1 MKKKRIGKVLAL
13 FGILALCLLLSGC
26 YVPPDEITD
35 NTENLTVGSNN
46 LPFQTLAPAT
56 DTAAP
61 TATPTPYAGTQGGDT
76 GTSTSGSQP
85 TINWNDDWGG
95 TSTTNAGST
104 ATATPSNSSIVVVT
118 PTPKPASTTSSSSSA
133 TATPATTTLKK
144 GSTGSDVRTMQQRL
158 KELGYLTGS
167 ADGDFGTATEEAVKA
182 FQKANGLTVDGKA
195 GTKTLQKL
203 YSDSAVKASSSS
215 SSSSSSATA
224 TPKKTATPTP
234 KKTATPTPKK
244 TATPTPKPTATPDL
258 SKATYLQSGSSGK
271 KVKQLQQRLIELGW
285 LDGTADGEYGGA
297 TEAAVKAFQKKMGLW
312 SDGIAGPDTQAKL
325 YSSSASKSSSPVAS
339 IGETLEEGMNGDAV
353 RALQKKLK
361 SLGYYT
367 GTVDGDYGS
376 GTVEAV
382 KAFQSA
388 NGLTVDGKAGTKTLN
403 AIYGSSASSSSG
415 SSSSDSSSSSSDGTS
430 STGYTTLEEGDESS
444 AVKKL
449 QQALKNLGYYTGSVD
464 GKYGSGTT
472 DAVRDFQKVNN
483 LTVDGKAGPATQR
496 VLYGNNA
503 SANTTY
509 STLREY
515 DEGTSVKKMQYA
527 LYELGYY
534 DGKVDGV
541 YGETTKD
548 AVRAFQSNNGLSP
561 VDGIAG
567 NKTLQKL
574 YSSSAKSATAPNT
587 TYTTLRKGDK
597 GDDVVQLQDV
607 LVQKGYLS
615 TVTGV
620 YDDATVTAVKNYQ
633 KNNNLSVDGSAG
645 SETLTKLYGN

>member
-1 MKKKRIGKVLAL
+1 MIKKNNVGKVLAL
-13 FGILALCLLLSGC
+13 IGILALCLLLSGC
-26 YVPPDEITD
+26 YVPPDEITS

-56 DTAAP
+56 ATTAP
-61 TATPTPYAGTQGGDT
+61 TATPTPYAGTQGGNT
-76 GTSTSGSQP
+76 GNSGTQP
-85 TINWNDDWGG
+85 TINWNDDWGTG
-95 TSTTNAGST
+95 STSSPTNTDSASTTTAGST
-104 ATATPSNSSIVVVT
+104 ISIIT
-118 PTPKPASTTSSSSSA
+118 PTPKAASTTSSSSSA
-133 TATPATTTLKK
+133 TATPASTTLKK
-144 GSTGSDVRTMQQRL
+144 GSTGSDVRTMQKRL
-158 KELGYLTGS
+158 KELGYLSGS

-215 SSSSSSATA
+215 SSSSSNT

-271 KVKQLQQRLIELGW
+271 KVKQLQQRLIDLGW

-325 YSSSASKSSSPVAS
+325 YSSSAAKSSTPAAS
-339 IGETLEEGMNGDAV
+339 IGKTLEEGMNGDAV
-353 RALQKKLK
+353 RALQKRLK
-361 SLGYYT
+361 ALGYYS

-382 KAFQSA
+382 KAFQRA
-388 NGLTVDGKAGTKTLN
+388 NGLTVDGKAGTRTLN
-403 AIYGSSASSSSG
+403 AIYNDGASSSSSSSSSSSNSSSG
-415 SSSSDSSSSSSDGTS
+415 SSSSTE
-430 STGYTTLEEGDESS
+430 YTTLQEGDESS
-444 AVKKL
+444 SVKKL
-449 QQALKNLGYYTGSVD
+449 QQALKKLGFYTGSVD

-472 DAVRDFQKVNN
+472 DAVRDFQKANN
-483 LTVDGKAGPATQR
+483 LTVDGKAGNATQQL
-496 VLYGNNA
+496 LYSSNA
-503 SANTTY
+503 NSATTY
-509 STLREY
+509 ATIREY
-515 DEGTSVKKMQYA
+515 DEGTAVKNLQSA
-527 LYELGYY
+527 LSQLGYY
-534 DGKVDGV
+534 DGKIDGI

-548 AVRAFQSNNGLSP
+548 AVRAFQINNNLST
-561 VDGIAG
+561 VDGVAG

-574 YSSSAKSATAPNT
+574 YSSSAKSASAPNT
-587 TYTTLRKGDK
+587 NYTTLRKGDK

-633 KNNNLSVDGSAG
+633 RNNGLSVDGSAG
-645 SETLTKLYGN
+645 AETLTKLYGN